1 MDVFFKIQT
10 LFLDW
15 ICYWPFSGK
24 ALIYMSM
31 QNAHTVY
38 PESWNRYLVCNYCA
52 YGYFGL
58 WVWTEKMDSHFWI
71 DVFVYFKY
79 EWPWP
84 SIFWNRIQTQTRG
97 SCLELIIILYYIL
110 AECRYLSYFYIN
122 FFHDRL
128 TKPNKENFCR
138 TFRAL
143 NLV

>member
-24 ALIYMSM
+24 TLIYISM

-38 PESWNRYLVCNYCA
+38 PESRNRYLLVCNYCA
-52 YGYFGL
+52 YGYFESGQK
-58 WVWTEKMDSHFWI
+58 KMDSHFWI
-71 DVFVYFKY
+71 DVLVYLSMNALAFYFLKQNPDPY
-79 EWPWP
+79 WP
-84 SIFWNRIQTQTRG
+84 SVVVTYPI
-97 SCLELIIILYYIL
+97 SMYI
-110 AECRYLSYFYIN
+110 Y

-143 NLV
+143 NLL